1 MKTLLLS
8 SNFFPIRVIEWDRAV
23 KMRYEGTVD
32 VIKEYAVTISSPS
45 VTWRIPAVV
54 RQRKEIRARN
64 MIRFSRG
71 NVFLRDHFKC
81 QYCNTRFEATRLEY
95 DHVIPRK
102 NGGKTAWENIVTC
115 CRKCN
120 AFKGGRE
127 CDEIGM
133 FPINKPVRPTSLPQQ
148 APRINR
154 ATAPV
159 EWLAYL
165 PVTV

>member
-8 SNFFPIRVIEWDRAV
+8 SSYFPIRVIDWDRAV

-32 VIKEYAVTISSPS
+32 VVAEYRDEVSSPS

-54 RQRKEIRARN
+54 RQRKTVRVKN
-64 MIRFSRG
+64 VIRFSRG
-71 NVFLRDHFKC
+71 NVFLRDRFRC
-81 QYCNTRFEATRLEY
+81 QYCALRFEANQLEY
-95 DHVIPRK
+95 DHVVPRK
-102 NGGKTAWENIVTC
+102 NGGKTTWENIVTC
-115 CRKCN
+115 CRDCN
-120 AFKGGRE
+120 AYKGGRE
-127 CDEIGM
+127 CDDIGM
-133 FPINKPVRPTSLPQQ
+133 FPINKPMRPTSLPQR

-165 PVTV
+165 PA

>member
-8 SNFFPIRVIEWDRAV
+8 ANYFPIRIISWDRAV

-32 VIKEYAVTISSPS
+32 VVAEYREEIRSPS

-54 RQRKEIRARN
+54 RQRARVKVKHA
-64 MIRFSRG
+64 IRFSRG
-71 NVFLRDHFKC
+71 NVFLRDRFRC
-81 QYCNTRFEATRLEY
+81 QYCGKRFDCSELEY
-95 DHVIPRK
+95 DHVVPRK
-102 NGGKTAWENIVTC
+102 NGGKTTWENIVTS
-115 CRKCN
+115 CRECN

-133 FPINKPVRPTSLPQQ
+133 FPINKPVRPATLPAQ
-148 APRINR
+148 APRIDR
-154 ATAPV
+154 ATAPA

-165 PVTV
+165 PA